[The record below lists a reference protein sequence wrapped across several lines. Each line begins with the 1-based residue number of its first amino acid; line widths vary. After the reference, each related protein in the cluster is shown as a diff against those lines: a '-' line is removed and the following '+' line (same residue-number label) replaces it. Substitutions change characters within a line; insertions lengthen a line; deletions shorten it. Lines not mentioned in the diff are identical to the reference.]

1 MYPKLKNCFQVSHTK
16 NLLVPK
22 QLLFA
27 IALLWTGVIAYFCLE
42 KASDLPGI
50 TIPNLDKCVHSF
62 FHFGFTL
69 LWFLFF
75 RKQLPSSTFGKLL
88 LYSFFLSFVFGIS
101 IEFLQEF
108 YTKTRKGD
116 VFDVIANTIGSV
128 LAIFVIVICNKFNFL
143 NRVFNN

>member
-1 MYPKLKNCFQVSHTK
+1 MHLKLKNCFQVSHTK

-27 IALLWTGVIAYFCLE
+27 IALLWTAVVAFFCLE

-50 TIPNLDKCVHSF
+50 AIPNLDKCVHSF

-69 LWFLFF
+69 VWFLFF
-75 RKQLPSSTFGKLL
+75 RKQLRSSAVGKIL
-88 LYSFFLSFVFGIS
+88 LYSFLLSFVFGIS

-108 YTKTRKGD
+108 YTNTRRGD
-116 VFDVIANTIGSV
+116 VFDVVANTSGSV
-128 LAIFVIVICNKFNFL
+128 LAIVVIVICNKFNFL
-143 NRVFNN
+143 NRVFKN

>member
-1 MYPKLKNCFQVSHTK
+1 VSLTK

-27 IALLWTGVIAYFCLE
+27 IALFWTGVIAYFCLE
-42 KASDLPGI
+42 KASDLPVI
-50 TIPNLDKCVHSF
+50 TIPYLDKFVHSF

-69 LWFLFF
+69 VWFSFF
-75 RKQLPSSTFGKLL
+75 RKQLPSSIVGKLL
-88 LYSFFLSFVFGIS
+88 LYAFLLSFVFGVS

-116 VFDVIANTIGSV
+116 VFDVMANTSGSV
-128 LAIFVIVICNKFNFL
+128 FAVFTIVICNKLNFFNRIL
-143 NRVFNN
+143 KN